1 MPLKT
6 SIISIFIAL
15 ILASCKEDYTP
26 KPSGYFQMDLPEH
39 DYRSYE
45 NDVCPC
51 TFDIPTYAE
60 VEQEIHFFDEKPDH
74 PCWLNIN
81 FPSFNA
87 TIYLSYKNIKN
98 RESFEKVIEDG
109 YKMTFKHSQKADFI
123 DEEPIDIPQH
133 DVFGYQ
139 FDVGG
144 DAASSTQFFLTD
156 STHHYVRGALYFK
169 STPNIDS
176 VLPALEFLKKDMNRL
191 ITTLQ
196 WK

>member
-1 MPLKT
+1 MKFKLL
-6 SIISIFIAL
+6 L
-15 ILASCKEDYTP
+15 ILSILFIVSCNEEYTP
-26 KPSGYFQMDLPEH
+26 KPNGYFQLDLPEH
-39 DYRSYE
+39 AYQPYKNE
-45 NDVCPC
+45 VCPC

-60 VEQEIHFFDEKPDH
+60 VEQEDHFFDENPEH

-81 FPSFNA
+81 FPSMNA
-87 TIYLSYKNIKN
+87 TIYLSYKDVRDRAK
-98 RESFEKVIEDG
+98 FEKVIEDG

-123 DEEPIDIPQH
+123 DEQWIEIPQH
-133 DVFGYQ
+133 RVFGYQ

-156 STHHYVRGALYFK
+156 SVKHYVRGALYFK

-176 VLPALEFLKKDMNRL
+176 VLPALEFLKKDMEHL
-191 ITTLQ
+191 IQTLE